1 VVRRKGGRL
10 RESSVPT
17 CNLTSSL
24 TVKISGEGDM
34 RFPLS
39 GLLFL
44 LLVVPPVVAQQNSQH
59 TLPNSPKGFDKQYKN
74 AFDAYDKALEKEL
87 ETPKDKTFLNG
98 DAYEKAS
105 IVYRKIFRKKDAY
118 KKTFA
123 KGIEQ
128 DLMERFRTF
137 AVPEHWFSDVFGP
150 DQGPE
155 LAKEYQE
162 LFNGFESA
170 TKHEFSTPAGRENGQ
185 AYLAT
190 KAWRTSEV
198 KSARP
203 APTSLEPLPP
213 VQRFRISYYVRPE
226 SDCFCTTPGGYAYS
240 RVDTFIYV
248 DGAFRF
254 IGGGACP
261 FWATPCSPNL
271 PLWLPNWGFTS
282 D

>member
-1 VVRRKGGRL
+1 MR
-10 RESSVPT
+10 VP
-17 CNLTSSL
+17 L
-24 TVKISGEGDM
+24 
-34 RFPLS
+34 P
-39 GLLFL
+39 GLLL
-44 LLVVPPVVAQQNSQH
+44 ILLVVPPVLAQQNSH
-59 TLPNSPKGFDKQYKN
+59 YTVRDSPKGFDKQYKN
-74 AFDAYDKALEKEL
+74 AFDAYDKALRKEL
-87 ETPKDKTFLNG
+87 ETPEDKTFMNG
-98 DAYEKAS
+98 DAFEKAS
-105 IVYRKIFRKKDAY
+105 IVYRKIFRKKNTY

-128 DLMERFRTF
+128 DRMERFRTF
-137 AVPEHWFSDVFGP
+137 AIPEHWFSDVFGP
-150 DQGPE
+150 DHGSE

-170 TKHEFSTPAGRENGQ
+170 TKHEFSTLAGREYGD

-190 KAWRTSEV
+190 KAWRTSTEV
-198 KSARP
+198 KSARS
-203 APTSLEPLPP
+203 APTSLVPLPS
-213 VQRFRISYYVRPE
+213 VQRFRIWYHIRPTFTADDCRPTGTIDCTSSFAVRR
-226 SDCFCTTPGGYAYS
+226 DYS

-282 D
+282 DEK